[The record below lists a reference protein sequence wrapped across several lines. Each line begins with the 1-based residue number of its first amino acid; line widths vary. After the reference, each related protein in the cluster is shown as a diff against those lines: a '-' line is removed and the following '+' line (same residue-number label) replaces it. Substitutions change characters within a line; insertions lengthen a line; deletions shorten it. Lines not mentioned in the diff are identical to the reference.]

1 MAFEQQINKTE
12 SVGAY
17 RIIFNDETK
26 MAQIGYNATDENGE
40 KRFVQA
46 ITIPFEKLAQDDAGL
61 FNSMIE
67 GIQTLCDSY
76 NPENPDKLSPFIE
89 EN

>member
-26 MAQIGYNATDENGE
+26 MAQIGYNATDENGV
-40 KRFVQA
+40 KTFVKDVS
-46 ITIPFEKLAQDDAGL
+46 IPFEKLAQDDAEL
-61 FNSMIE
+61 FNSIIA
-67 GIQTLCDSY
+67 GIQILCDSY
-76 NPENPDKLSPFIE
+76 NPANPDKLEPEIS
-89 EN
+89 

>member
-26 MAQIGYNATDENGE
+26 MAQIGYNATDENGV
-40 KRFVQA
+40 KTFVKDVS
-46 ITIPFEKLAQDDAGL
+46 IPFEKLAQDDAEL
-61 FNSMIE
+61 FNSMIA
-67 GIQTLCDSY
+67 GIQILCDSY
-76 NPENPDKLSPFIE
+76 NPANPNKLEP
-89 EN
+89 

>member
-1 MAFEQQINKTE
+1 MAFDKQINKTE

-17 RIIFNDETK
+17 QISFNDENKT
-26 MAQIGYNATDENGE
+26 AQLSYNATDENGE

-46 ITIPFEKLAQDDAGL
+46 ITIPFEKLTQDDAEL
-61 FNSMIE
+61 FNSMIA